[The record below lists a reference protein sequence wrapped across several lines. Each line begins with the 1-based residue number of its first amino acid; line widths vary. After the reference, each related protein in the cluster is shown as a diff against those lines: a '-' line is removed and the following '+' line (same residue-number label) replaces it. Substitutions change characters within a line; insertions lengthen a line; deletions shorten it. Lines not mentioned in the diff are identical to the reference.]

1 MPLRGT
7 KNGDRHSADPRPYAG
22 VALLSENV
30 PRIIIPAGIV
40 DPRQAADTVQIAG
53 IILPV
58 EAPPHFGQRAQARQ
72 KHIFGM
78 GPCRDILRPQV
89 GLHAQNTSLLGRREL
104 LVRIE
109 FVDLLHGYVP
119 PMARGSRAVSR
130 VW

>member
-22 VALLSENV
+22 AALLSENV

-89 GLHAQNTSLLGRREL
+89 GLHAQNTSLNALRTRLIYKSENDFGN
-104 LVRIE
+104 I
-109 FVDLLHGYVP
+109 VDVCYKKQ
-119 PMARGSRAVSR
+119 RGAD
-130 VW
+130 WTF